1 MDERKFKKLCQ
12 ITDKILLEN
21 DKSVERIAV
30 SWLHIVREHPV
41 FIEKYQVVFSGNI
54 LYKYIFYPCYV
65 LLRNLGTWARQVFR
79 ASKSKGK
86 MWSSNGE
93 IPHEVDVLL
102 VSHLINEQQAGN
114 EEDFY
119 YGTLPNQLIAE
130 GLTVATALIN
140 YTDCTEEELAN
151 QWAST
156 EYHRFIL
163 SRSLGFL
170 NDYVI
175 FCRLIKEAFKIN
187 SLRKREANNTHRYAC
202 RLAAIEALSG
212 GSMSALR
219 IGYQIAELS
228 SKIKPKILIT
238 TFEGHAWERV
248 AFSCARK
255 ARPNIKCIGYQHA
268 ALSRL
273 QHSMTRTISKEFDP
287 DCILAAGSVSARQ
300 LKSRCQPSIPVKILG
315 SSRNSVLAD
324 ADSNSLKTESVR
336 KKVSIL
342 VMPEGLISECEILL
356 GFSLECAKLM
366 PDVTFVWRLHP
377 LITFNILRKRI
388 NHFDS
393 IPSNIILSQEMLHSD
408 ISRCE
413 WALYRGS
420 TAIIPAVV
428 NGLRPIYLQLPD
440 ELTIDPLYEINE
452 FRRVVRSCE
461 EFIFIIRRGE
471 MGANSKAQ
479 ISSQNA
485 KEYCEA
491 FYSPLR
497 SEVIGKIIDD

>member
-12 ITDKILLEN
+12 IADKILLEN
-21 DKSVERIAV
+21 DKTVERIAV

-41 FIEKYQVVFSGNI
+41 FLEKYQIVFSGNI
-54 LYKYIFYPCYV
+54 IYRHIIYPCYIW
-65 LLRNLGTWARQVFR
+65 LRNLGAWARQAFR
-79 ASKSKGK
+79 AFKSKGK

-93 IPHEVDVLL
+93 FPCAVDVLL
-102 VSHLINEQQAGN
+102 VSHLINERQAGN

-119 YGTLPNQLIAE
+119 YGTLPNQLLAE

-140 YTDCTEEELAN
+140 YTDRTEEELAH

-156 EYHRFIL
+156 EYPRFIL

-170 NDYVI
+170 NDYGI
-175 FCRLIKEAFKIN
+175 FSRLTKEVFRIN
-187 SLRKREANNTHRYAC
+187 SLRKREADNTHRYAC

-248 AFSCARK
+248 SFSCARK

-273 QHSMTRTISKEFDP
+273 QHSMIRTISKEFDP
-287 DCILAAGSVSARQ
+287 DYILTAGSVSARQ
-300 LKSRCQPSIPVKILG
+300 LKSRCQPSIPVIVLG

-324 ADSNSLKTESVR
+324 VDSNSIKMENDQ
-336 KKVSIL
+336 KNVSIL
-342 VMPEGLISECEILL
+342 VLPEGLISECEILL

-377 LITFNILRKRI
+377 LITFNMLRKRM
-388 NHFDS
+388 NHFGS
-393 IPSNIILSQEMLHSD
+393 IPSNIVLSQEMLHSD

-413 WALYRGS
+413 WALYRGT
-420 TAIIPAVV
+420 TAILPAVV
-428 NGLRPIYLQLPD
+428 NGLRPIYLQLPN

-452 FRRVVRSCE
+452 FRWVVKSYE
-461 EFIFIIRRGE
+461 ELISIIRRDG
-471 MGANSKAQ
+471 MNANGKAKRSGQ
-479 ISSQNA
+479 FL
-485 KEYCEA
+485 KEYCES

-497 SEVIGKIIDD
+497 PEVIAKIISD